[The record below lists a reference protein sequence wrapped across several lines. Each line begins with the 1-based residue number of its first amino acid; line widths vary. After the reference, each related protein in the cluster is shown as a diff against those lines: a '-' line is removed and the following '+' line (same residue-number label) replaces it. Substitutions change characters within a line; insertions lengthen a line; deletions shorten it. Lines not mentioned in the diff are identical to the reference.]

1 MGQPVSQFFRYSDND
16 SSFNVTNSHNNIVN
30 LNTVVEDESPQI
42 LQWLSTLE
50 PEKRHQDLHM
60 KRLEGVGNWLLETDE
75 FRKWGNKEDSSLQA
89 VLFCHGDPGVGKTY
103 MR

>member
-1 MGQPVSQFFRYSDND
+1 M
-16 SSFNVTNSHNNIVN
+16 
-30 LNTVVEDESPQI
+30 NTALADENPEI

-50 PEKRHQDLHM
+50 PEKRHQDLRIS
-60 KRLEGVGNWLLETDE
+60 RLEGVGNWLLETDE
-75 FRKWGNKEDSSLQA
+75 FWEWGNREDASSQA